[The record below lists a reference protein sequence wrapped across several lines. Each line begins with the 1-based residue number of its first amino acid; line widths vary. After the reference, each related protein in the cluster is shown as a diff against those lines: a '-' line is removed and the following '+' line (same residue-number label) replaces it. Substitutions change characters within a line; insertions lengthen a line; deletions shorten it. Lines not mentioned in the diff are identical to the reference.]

1 MYITVTIKRY
11 RAIKGVG
18 KIKMSVGVIAYYQLV
33 QVCQNETSDCVD
45 GKFGIGS
52 SVMLRWRSTKNS
64 MQSDQ
69 QFYPPKVV
77 PTLADQVGDN
87 YMHIPVASAFG
98 KVLPP
103 CAKPLPPLHGIE
115 FQPLEVC
122 PKNFVIF
129 NQTDQRSQ
137 IMFNPAIANKFN
149 GHGLNAFATYFDGK
163 YERKDVNDVEKET
176 SSSLKE
182 DSDDIDALLSSEEEE
197 QKDCDEEEVSTAR
210 TYGNYE
216 SDSGSRSDYSSKPR
230 KNSSC
235 SSTLKSF
242 GSGGSCD
249 PEIKRLKMKKMVK
262 VLRGIVPGADQ
273 MGTVAVLD
281 EAVRY
286 LKSLKVEIN
295 KQGVANFKNG
305 D

>member
-1 MYITVTIKRY
+1 
-11 RAIKGVG
+11 
-18 KIKMSVGVIAYYQLV
+18 
-33 QVCQNETSDCVD
+33 
-45 GKFGIGS
+45 
-52 SVMLRWRSTKNS
+52 

-69 QFYPPKVV
+69 QQYPPKAV

-98 KVLPP
+98 KILPP

-115 FQPLEVC
+115 FQPSEVC
-122 PKNFVIF
+122 PRNFIIF
-129 NQTDQRSQ
+129 NQTDHRNQ
-137 IMFNPAIANKFN
+137 IMFNPAIANKFS
-149 GHGLNAFATYFDGK
+149 GHGLNVFATYFDGK
-163 YERKDVNDVEKET
+163 SEREDATNDVEKEK
-176 SSSLKE
+176 SASLKE

-197 QKDCDEEEVSTAR
+197 QDDYDEEEISTAR

-216 SDSGSRSDYSSKPR
+216 SDSDSRSAYRSKPR
-230 KNSSC
+230 KNIAC
-235 SSTLKSF
+235 SSTLKTY

-249 PEIKRLKMKKMVK
+249 PEIKRLKMKKMMK

-281 EAVRY
+281 EAVKY
-286 LKSLKVEIN
+286 LKSLKVEVN
-295 KQGVANFKNG
+295 KLGVGNFNSG

>member
-1 MYITVTIKRY
+1 
-11 RAIKGVG
+11 
-18 KIKMSVGVIAYYQLV
+18 
-33 QVCQNETSDCVD
+33 
-45 GKFGIGS
+45 
-52 SVMLRWRSTKNS
+52 

-69 QFYPPKVV
+69 HFYPPKAM
-77 PTLADQVGDN
+77 PTLADPVGDN
-87 YMHIPVASAFG
+87 YTHIPVASAFG
-98 KVLPP
+98 TVLPP

-115 FQPLEVC
+115 FQPSVVC
-122 PKNFVIF
+122 PKNFIIF
-129 NQTDQRSQ
+129 DQTDNRNQ

-149 GHGLNAFATYFDGK
+149 GHALNVFPTYFDGK
-163 YERKDVNDVEKET
+163 YERKDVNDVEKDA
-176 SSSLKE
+176 SSLKE
-182 DSDDIDALLSSEEEE
+182 DSDDIDALLSSEEEGQE
-197 QKDCDEEEVSTAR
+197 DYDEEEVSTAR

-216 SDSGSRSDYSSKPR
+216 SDSDSCAAYASIPG

-235 SSTLKSF
+235 SYSRKSY

-249 PEIKRLKMKKMVK
+249 PEIKRLKMKKMVN

-286 LKSLKVEIN
+286 LKSLKVEV
-295 KQGVANFKNG
+295 KKLGVGNFKNG

>member
-1 MYITVTIKRY
+1 
-11 RAIKGVG
+11 
-18 KIKMSVGVIAYYQLV
+18 
-33 QVCQNETSDCVD
+33 
-45 GKFGIGS
+45 
-52 SVMLRWRSTKNS
+52 

-69 QFYPPKVV
+69 QFYPPKAV

-115 FQPLEVC
+115 FQPSEVC

-149 GHGLNAFATYFDGK
+149 GHGLNVFSTYFEGK

-197 QKDCDEEEVSTAR
+197 QKDYDEEEISTAR

-216 SDSGSRSDYSSKPR
+216 SDSDSRSAYSSY
-230 KNSSC
+230 

-249 PEIKRLKMKKMVK
+249 PQIKRLKMKKMVK

-286 LKSLKVEIN
+286 LKSMKVEVN
-295 KQGVANFKNG
+295 KLGVANFKNG